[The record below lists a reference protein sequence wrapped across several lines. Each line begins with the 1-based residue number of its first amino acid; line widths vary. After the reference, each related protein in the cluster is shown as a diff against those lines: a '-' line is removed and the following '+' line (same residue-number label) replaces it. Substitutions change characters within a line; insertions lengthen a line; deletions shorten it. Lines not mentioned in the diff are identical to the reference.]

1 MWKNSEKRFNV
12 LWRRWLRESGGGAK
26 ILLFWASHNC
36 QMPCAKIKSHGIEE
50 GLESWCLVR
59 LTPSHAWRS
68 KEKNS
73 RDLVL
78 GRDNQNSL
86 ARGQWQWYVKLFQE
100 RDNVGKSSES
110 PEWCQIKMILWG
122 TVEKALQYENSY
134 LWGTCSFSNPIPV
147 SCIWFQSLAD
157 KQKFCSLLDCAM
169 SCGAG
174 P

>member
-12 LWRRWLRESGGGAK
+12 LWRRWLRESEGGAK

-86 ARGQWQWYVKLFQE
+86 AHGQWQMICKVVSRERQRGQELGKPRIMPDKKDFVGDGWESITIRKFLSLGDVQFFKSNSSKLH
-100 RDNVGKSSES
+100 
-110 PEWCQIKMILWG
+110 L
-122 TVEKALQYENSY
+122 
-134 LWGTCSFSNPIPV
+134 IP
-147 SCIWFQSLAD
+147 L
-157 KQKFCSLLDCAM
+157 
-169 SCGAG
+169 
-174 P
+174 PRR